1 MRSTGFYIECQIKR
15 TMCKANRIENLGCLF
30 NESKGF
36 SDFQYITMAYVNLQG
51 REESGME
58 EKKRM

>member
-1 MRSTGFYIECQIKR
+1 
-15 TMCKANRIENLGCLF
+15 MCKANRIENLGCLF